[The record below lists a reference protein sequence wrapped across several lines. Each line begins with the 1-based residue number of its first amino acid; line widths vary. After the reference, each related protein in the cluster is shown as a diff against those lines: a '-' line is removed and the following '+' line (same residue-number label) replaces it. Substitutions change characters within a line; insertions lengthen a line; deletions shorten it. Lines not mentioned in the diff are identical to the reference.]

1 MHKHS
6 LLEQWLL
13 YGSDPKNRLLYIR
26 REDYTARGLNA
37 VEVQTSQD
45 KSISMGILYVDKRDE
60 F

>member
-1 MHKHS
+1 MAVAPRIDYYT
-6 LLEQWLL
+6 
-13 YGSDPKNRLLYIR
+13 YGER
-26 REDYTARGLNA
+26 TARGLNA